1 MSEETKTETKT
12 TDWKKLPVKN
22 AEGQNWQELHDFVV
36 RQHKNFGIEEGGR
49 DKSGDNDGNYRGV
62 EEARKAHALLRT
74 HEQFHNVPDG
84 ERIHRTTLKG
94 FGSKYINTTPEDEF
108 NDKQTTT
115 HNNKPVVYLGGKK
128 RKTKRKKPK
137 RKKRKTKRRKKTRK
151 HKRRK
156 KRKTRKR

>member
-1 MSEETKTETKT
+1 MSEETKTTN
-12 TDWKKLPVKN
+12 WKKLPVKN

-36 RQHKNFGIEEGGR
+36 RQHKHFGIEEGGR

-74 HEQFHNVPDG
+74 HEQLHKVSDD

-128 RKTKRKKPK
+128 RKTKRKKTK

-151 HKRRK
+151 YKRRK
-156 KRKTRKR
+156 RRKTRRR

>member
-1 MSEETKTETKT
+1 MSEETKT

-22 AEGQNWQELHDFVV
+22 AKGQNWQELHDFVV
-36 RQHKNFGIEEGGR
+36 RQHKNFGIEDGGR
-49 DKSGDNDGNYRGV
+49 DKSGDSDGNYRGV

-74 HEQFHNVPDG
+74 HEQFHNVPDD